1 MIQFWPVVF
10 AYLTILKGVN
20 LALNK
25 LLKLVFADCPLVF
38 EFLTMKFYARVVVFL
53 EVFPG

>member
-10 AYLTILKGVN
+10 ACLTILKGVN

-25 LLKLVFADCPLVF
+25 LLRLVFADCPLVF
-38 EFLTMKFYARVVVFL
+38 EFLTMMFSAKVVAFL
-53 EVFPG
+53 EVYLA